1 MTRVLIA
8 GGGVAGVEAMLAL
21 SHLAPERVEVELMSP
36 SDRFVYRPL
45 QVVEPFG
52 SGEGAIEMDL
62 ARIVSDAGAHHVAD
76 RLESV
81 DGPER
86 AVRTTSGERRE
97 YDALLVAIGARPVE
111 AVRGALTFGAG
122 DGAAR
127 FTAVLGS
134 LGRRGSTRL
143 AFVIPGGATWSIAA
157 YELALLTAA
166 ERDARGLE
174 GVEIMLA
181 TYEWDPLE
189 VFGSAASD
197 LVAGQLAEAG
207 VEFRPASVARSFE
220 RGRLVLAGGEP
231 IEVDQAVALPG
242 LEVPTIP
249 GLPQGED
256 GFVRTDAQMRVD
268 GLADVWAAGDVTP
281 FPIKQGGL
289 AAQQAD
295 AAATGI
301 AAAAG
306 ATVAAEPFAPVLRA
320 TLITGDAPDFLRAD
334 PDGDGAA
341 STGAAL
347 WAPAAKIA
355 GRYLAPYLARQ
366 RFGADELT
374 DVEPEDAAG
383 ERAAHTHA
391 VELIL
396 AAADADAALGRFDD
410 AIRWLSLVEEL
421 NLVVPPEY
429 VARRYEWRRQLDRDA
444 PPDPAARRI
453 DLSFGSA
460 ADALSDLQRRIGWLR
475 EIERRHEGEM
485 RAQLA
490 AADAGLAELKALSNR
505 TGVFR

>member
-21 SHLAPERVEVELMSP
+21 SHLEPEGVDVELLSP

-52 SGEGAIEMDL
+52 SGEGAVEMDL
-62 ARIVSDAGAHHVAD
+62 EQMVSDAGARHVAD
-76 RLESV
+76 GLESV
-81 DGPER
+81 DAVEGT
-86 AVRTTSGERRE
+86 VRTTSGRARE
-97 YDALLVAIGARPVE
+97 YDALLVAIGAQPIE
-111 AVRGALTFGAG
+111 AVRGALTFGIA

-127 FTAVLGS
+127 LTVMLGS
-134 LGRRGSTRL
+134 LGHRGSTRI
-143 AFVIPGGATWSIAA
+143 AYVVPGGATWSIAA

-166 ERDARGLE
+166 ERDARRLE
-174 GVEIMLA
+174 GVEIMLV

-189 VFGSAASD
+189 VFGTAASE
-197 LVAGQLAEAG
+197 LVTERLADAGI
-207 VEFRPASVARSFE
+207 EFRPASVARSFE
-220 RGRLVLAGGEP
+220 QGRLILANGEP
-231 IEVDQAVALPG
+231 IELDHAVALPG
-242 LEVPTIP
+242 LKVPPIR

-256 GFVRTDAQMRVD
+256 GFVRTDARMRVD
-268 GLADVWAAGDVTP
+268 GLENVWAAGDVTP

-295 AAATGI
+295 AAAKGI

-306 ATVAAEPFAPVLRA
+306 ASAAPEPFAPILRA
-320 TLITGDAPDFLRAD
+320 TLVTGDAPDFLRAD

-341 STGAAL
+341 SPGVAL
-347 WAPAAKIA
+347 WAPTGKVA
-355 GRYLAPYLARQ
+355 GRYLAPYLAGQ
-366 RFGADELT
+366 GSGPDELM
-374 DVEPEDAAG
+374 DVEPTDAEN
-383 ERAAHTHA
+383 ERAAHSRA

-396 AAADADAALGRFDD
+396 AAADADAELERFDD

-429 VARRYEWRRQLDRDA
+429 VARRHEWRRQV
-444 PPDPAARRI
+444 DPAAPVDPAAKRI
-453 DLSFGSA
+453 DPSFGSA
-460 ADALSDLQRRIGWLR
+460 AEALSDLQRRIGWLR

-490 AADAGLAELKALSNR
+490 AADAGLAELRALSNR
-505 TGVFR
+505 TGVLR